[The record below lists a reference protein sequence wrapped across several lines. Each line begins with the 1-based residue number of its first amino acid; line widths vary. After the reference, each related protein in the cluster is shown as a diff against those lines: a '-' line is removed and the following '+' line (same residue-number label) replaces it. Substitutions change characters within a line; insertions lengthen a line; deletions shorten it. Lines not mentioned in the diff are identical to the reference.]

1 VKRMGR
7 IEDGSLNRERCVD
20 LLADLISI
28 DSVNPSLSPGHRGE
42 GELADYLLRLL
53 KSMGLEVEEQEVQ
66 GERRNILGTLTARL
80 EGPRLL
86 LVSHMDTVGVE
97 SMTIPPFRPRLEG
110 DRMFGR
116 GSSDNKG
123 GMTALLM
130 ALEEI
135 VDHPPERGEVVFAAT
150 VDEEYQALGVEK
162 LIHEVKADGALVM
175 EPVDMR
181 IVIAHKGFV
190 WQEFEVVGR
199 AAHGSDHAYGIDSI
213 MGMGSLL
220 LELAR
225 MNEQLMRVTHP
236 LLGPPS
242 LHASQIWGGEGWSTY
257 PAICRLRVERRTVPG
272 ETEEAIAEEFKRLAA
287 SLRGEGIDISTETVF
302 SREATETEEGERVV
316 RCLRDSARSTG
327 FDCPIAGMSAWPEA
341 GALNQ
346 AGIPSVVFGPGG
358 CMGHE
363 ANEFVRVGSVLD
375 CATVVR
381 ETIMNFLDGDRE
393 RPSEKD

>member
-1 VKRMGR
+1 LRWRSKR
-7 IEDGSLNRERCVD
+7 S
-20 LLADLISI
+20 
-28 DSVNPSLSPGHRGE
+28 RGE
-42 GELADYLLRLL
+42 RH
-53 KSMGLEVEEQEVQ
+53 
-66 GERRNILGTLTARL
+66 NILGTLTARV

-86 LVSHMDTVGVE
+86 LVSHIDAVGVE
-97 SMTIPPFRPRLEG
+97 SMSIPPFRPRLEG

-130 ALEEI
+130 ALEGI
-135 VDHPPERGEVVFAAT
+135 IDHPPERGEVVFAAT

-162 LIHEVKADGALVM
+162 LIQEVKADGAIVM
-175 EPVDMR
+175 EPVDMK

-199 AAHGSDHAYGIDSI
+199 AAHGSGHTYGIDSI

-220 LELAR
+220 LELVQ

-257 PAICRLRVERRTVPG
+257 PALCRLRVERRTVPG
-272 ETEEAIAEEFKRLAA
+272 EIEEVVAEDFKRLAA
-287 SLRGEGIDISTETVF
+287 SLRGEGIGISTETVF
-302 SREATETEEGERVV
+302 SREVTETDEGERVV
-316 RCLRDSARSTG
+316 RCLRDSARSLG
-327 FDCPIAGMSAWPEA
+327 LDCPTAGMSAWPEA

-346 AGIPSVVFGPGG
+346 AGIPSVIFGPGG
-358 CMGHE
+358 CMGHK

-375 CATVVR
+375 CAMVVR
-381 ETIMNFLDGDRE
+381 ETIMSFLDSDR
-393 RPSEKD
+393 